1 MWITMDVIKQVDK
14 VARIRYI
21 TRSECELWNAHR
33 RNGELRMLTGWEWIA
48 RDLSGRHGHGYKTMT
63 VAYVQAFYTLVKGE
77 QAPQIAISKTALK
90 ARNRPEPK
98 KPDEIPVPASK
109 PKEAVNG

>member
-21 TRSECELWNAHR
+21 TRSECELWNANR

-48 RDLSGRHGHGYKTMT
+48 RDLSGQHGSGLKTMT
-63 VAYVQAFYTLVKGE
+63 TCYIAAYYAVVKG
-77 QAPQIAISKTALK
+77 QDAPSLSISKTALK
-90 ARNRPEPK
+90 ARNRPERK
-98 KPDEIPVPASK
+98 KPDEVPVPASK